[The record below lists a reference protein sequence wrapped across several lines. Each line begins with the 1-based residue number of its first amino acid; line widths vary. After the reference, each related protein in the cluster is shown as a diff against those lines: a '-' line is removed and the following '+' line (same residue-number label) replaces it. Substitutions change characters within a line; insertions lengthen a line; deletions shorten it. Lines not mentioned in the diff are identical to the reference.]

1 MNKKYV
7 KVKSRKYLNTHNFDH
22 GINPAMFKYCGKVLK
37 IRANCGTYFFLEGNE
52 WIWDKD
58 MVIEKI
64 TYTMENE

>member
-7 KVKSRKYLNTHNFDH
+7 KVKSRKYLNTHDFPH
-22 GINPAMFKYCGKVLK
+22 GINPEMYKYCEKVLK
-37 IRANCGTYFFLEGNE
+37 ISEVGHGYYFLEGNE

-64 TYTMENE
+64 IITMENE